1 MRASLSRCFVFLA
14 AALALAGCFQTRP
27 SPVASAAAD
36 DEALCSSRGAPGSND
51 YAACMKDRDIA
62 RERSQARTDRT
73 HRRVAED
80 MLNVR

>member
-1 MRASLSRCFVFLA
+1 MRASFSRCLVLLA
-14 AALALAGCFQTRP
+14 AALALAGCFQTGP

-51 YAACMKDRDIA
+51 YAACMKNRDVA
-62 RERSQARTDRT
+62 REQSQARTDRT

-80 MLNVR
+80 MLNGR